1 MGGGK
6 KRAAIEKRRRRRRGP
21 VGIGK
26 RRIIGTKVF
35 VRAYPHSDHR
45 PYECCGSRT
54 KRKKRKK
61 RGKKGKKEKKGSRY
75 GRDNL
80 ISAI

>member
-26 RRIIGTKVF
+26 RRIIGTKPIHIPTIGRTNVAGL
-35 VRAYPHSDHR
+35 VR
-45 PYECCGSRT
+45 
-54 KRKKRKK
+54 
-61 RGKKGKKEKKGSRY
+61 KGKKERKGEKKERRKKRVADTDGT
-75 GRDNL
+75 
-80 ISAI
+80 I